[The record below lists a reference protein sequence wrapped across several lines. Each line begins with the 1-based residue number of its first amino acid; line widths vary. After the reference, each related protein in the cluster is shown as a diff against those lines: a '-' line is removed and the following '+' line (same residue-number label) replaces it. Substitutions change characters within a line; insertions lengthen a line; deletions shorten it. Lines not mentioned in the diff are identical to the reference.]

1 MEARVM
7 DERKSLKQRVHW
19 ALIVWLARRLPDCKA
34 MTERMGRA
42 LDEDPSLR
50 ERVIQRLH
58 LFTCESCRRYLY
70 QIKFLKKAFN
80 VVGVRLASDGT
91 GLSNEAKERIKSALR
106 TLS

>member
-1 MEARVM
+1 M
-7 DERKSLKQRVHW
+7 DERKSLKQRVQW

-42 LDEDPSLR
+42 LDERASLG
-50 ERVIQRLH
+50 ERLVQRMH

-70 QIKFLKKAFN
+70 QIKFLKKALSIAGDRFP
-80 VVGVRLASDGT
+80 AEFS
-91 GLSNEAKERIKSALR
+91 GLTDDAKERIKTALR